1 LRYIINYVTTH
12 TVQVLEVMKKYGIS
26 RSKEGGDEM
35 EKGEREVAEMQFP
48 AIERMLAVCGGITFL
63 DDVFCVVTITLGLV
77 RMWSLTG
84 H

>member
-1 LRYIINYVTTH
+1 LRYFINYVTTH

-26 RSKEGGDEM
+26 RSTEGGDEM

-48 AIERMLAVCGGITFL
+48 AIERMLAVRGGIMFL
-63 DDVFCVVTITLGLV
+63 DDVFCTVTITLGLIIV
-77 RMWSLTG
+77 WSLTG